1 MIMRFIKEERITNFS
16 PQLMQDIGVMQFH
29 ISAV

>member
-1 MIMRFIKEERITNFS
+1 MIMRFIKEQIANFS

>member
-1 MIMRFIKEERITNFS
+1 MIMLFIKERIANFS